1 MKKYLLLPLIS
12 AFMIIL
18 GASAQSNSYN
28 MVIEMAN
35 GVKINIGP
43 NEIKNIT
50 FLDGQLTINGES
62 IDDIIKKLARQKDE
76 IEIMNSK
83 TDELQKT
90 LATLSLYVKKDDI
103 VDIQKDVLDRMAEYL
118 KDYVKKGEVETADLD
133 EVKRLIT
140 EALKDYVKR
149 GEGGTAGLAES
160 DVKWLIEEALKD
172 YTKTSE
178 MNIGLNEDNVNNLI
192 ESALKDYVKWS
203 MMPSLDGYVKTADQL
218 DAIKALLSDYY
229 TRAEVEALIKGIN
242 IPEGLSEDQVM
253 KLIDDAFHNVLADYA
268 KKTDIPTIFTKAEIV
283 DIVKETVDSLDK
295 DDVKKL
301 IEDALKD
308 YVRFKD
314 IPETLTKEEVIEIVK
329 ETFYESYII
338 DEIETLRKEI
348 DELKDK
354 IDAIK

>member
-1 MKKYLLLPLIS
+1 MKKYIFLPLIS

-149 GEGGTAGLAES
+149 GEGGTAGLTES

-253 KLIDDAFHNVLADYA
+253 RLIEEALKDFV
-268 KKTDIPTIFTKAEIV
+268 KKSEIV
-283 DIVKETVDSLDK
+283 PPGLEQDA
-295 DDVKKL
+295 VKKL

-354 IDAIK
+354 IDAIKK

>member
-149 GEGGTAGLAES
+149 GEGGTAGLTE
-160 DVKWLIEEALKD
+160 
-172 YTKTSE
+172 
-178 MNIGLNEDNVNNLI
+178 NEVNYLI

-203 MMPSLDGYVKTADQL
+203 TMPSFDGYVKAADL
-218 DAIKALLSDYY
+218 PDAIKALLSDYY